1 MANTLSSAPD
11 PTIDANAEPLARS
24 EGLGSITFCKCG
36 TLSINI
42 QAMSVR
48 LDVAAFVQLMTMCEQ
63 AVAALEQM
71 SEHLQQQRTANAN
84 AHIH

>member
-1 MANTLSSAPD
+1 MADILASSPD
-11 PTIDANAEPLARS
+11 PTIAANAEPLARS

-63 AVAALEQM
+63 AVAVLQQM
-71 SEHLQQQRTANAN
+71 SEQLQPQPVTST
-84 AHIH
+84 HIH